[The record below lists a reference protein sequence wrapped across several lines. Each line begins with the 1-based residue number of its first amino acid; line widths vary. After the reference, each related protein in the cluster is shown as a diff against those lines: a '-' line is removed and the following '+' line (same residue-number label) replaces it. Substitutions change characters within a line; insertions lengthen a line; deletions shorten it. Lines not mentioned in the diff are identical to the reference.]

1 MAAAC
6 GAAAEVPKNG
16 LGKPPTP
23 VTVTPSAAVMS
34 GFCSRVPPVAE
45 KSPGVIGVLF
55 ALKKMRLG
63 PSELNNSTVFV
74 ELKGFGN
81 GPEGFGGAAKLA
93 AGVAATP
100 KAPVAPA

>member
-1 MAAAC
+1 
-6 GAAAEVPKNG
+6 
-16 LGKPPTP
+16 
-23 VTVTPSAAVMS
+23 MS
-34 GFCSRVPPVAE
+34 GFCIRVPPVEE

-81 GPEGFGGAAKLA
+81 GPKGFGGAPKGLA